1 MVDIPVRY
9 LSIRV
14 RTEVRLGVR
23 NLYGIC
29 DTALKHTNRTVRAP
43 ALPLALLRATVDAR
57 RLHRAA
63 PYNEVQALA
72 LHTHTRKE
80 RSRSKLYMWTHL
92 AHAHVFNFSLLES
105 PEPTLTCFVIITRN
119 QARLVSALVH
129 QQDPLGRVR

>member
-63 PYNEVQALA
+63 PYTEVQALA

-80 RSRSKLYMWTHL
+80 RSSSAASERSSDRPRTPIYKTL
-92 AHAHVFNFSLLES
+92 FSVQMNALLK
-105 PEPTLTCFVIITRN
+105 IIN
-119 QARLVSALVH
+119 ALFPVCN
-129 QQDPLGRVR
+129 